1 MGSRAVQN
9 VNIRVRFERPADVPR
24 EKRAVEASESA
35 QLADTLSLSLFL
47 LVRSRT
53 TVIRGTQRIPRE
65 SAALRLGSRSALTRP
80 RKLLHDETRPQSGFA
95 RARGGRGR
103 GTLRPLPPT
112 SLLPRPVLR
121 PALVTSLLYVTAF
134 ALVLV
139 GALVVALVG
148 EKAYR
153 RFWLGQVPPS
163 PSTDAGTAQANRRVG
178 DAAPDEG
185 PDALRRARRFT
196 REARMDAVA
205 ERVIE
210 SFEQTSIGRELVRRR
225 NKRNAASSSSR
236 RHLGQERGRDQVGGE
251 AYELSD
257 IGTSRSVSARTT
269 ARRRTPPPLPAR

>member
-1 MGSRAVQN
+1 MAV
-9 VNIRVRFERPADVPR
+9 VLCA
-24 EKRAVEASESA
+24 
-35 QLADTLSLSLFL
+35 LFL
-47 LVRSRT
+47 LPVYFL
-53 TVIRGTQRIPRE
+53 VPYYVQPFV
-65 SAALRLGSRSALTRP
+65 GSVA
-80 RKLLHDETRPQSGFA
+80 
-95 RARGGRGR
+95 
-103 GTLRPLPPT
+103 
-112 SLLPRPVLR
+112 
-121 PALVTSLLYVTAF
+121 ALVTSLLYVTAF
-134 ALVLV
+134 GLVLV

-153 RFWLGQVPPS
+153 RFWLGQVPP
-163 PSTDAGTAQANRRVG
+163 PSTDAGTAQTNRLVG
-178 DAAPDEG
+178 DAAADEG

-225 NKRNAASSSSR
+225 NKRNAAAAKTASSSSR

-257 IGTSRSVSARTT
+257 MGTSSGVSARTT

>member
-1 MGSRAVQN
+1 MAV
-9 VNIRVRFERPADVPR
+9 VLCA
-24 EKRAVEASESA
+24 
-35 QLADTLSLSLFL
+35 LFL
-47 LVRSRT
+47 LPVYFL
-53 TVIRGTQRIPRE
+53 VPYYVQPFV
-65 SAALRLGSRSALTRP
+65 GSVA
-80 RKLLHDETRPQSGFA
+80 
-95 RARGGRGR
+95 
-103 GTLRPLPPT
+103 
-112 SLLPRPVLR
+112 
-121 PALVTSLLYVTAF
+121 ALVTSLLYVTAF

-153 RFWLGQVPPS
+153 RFWLGQVPP
-163 PSTDAGTAQANRRVG
+163 PSTDAGTAQTNRLVG
-178 DAAPDEG
+178 DAAADEG

-251 AYELSD
+251 AYELGD
-257 IGTSRSVSARTT
+257 MGTSSGVSARTT
-269 ARRRTPPPLPAR
+269 ARKRTPPPLPPR

>member
-1 MGSRAVQN
+1 MAV
-9 VNIRVRFERPADVPR
+9 VLCA
-24 EKRAVEASESA
+24 
-35 QLADTLSLSLFL
+35 LFL
-47 LVRSRT
+47 LPVYFLVPSY
-53 TVIRGTQRIPRE
+53 VQPFI
-65 SAALRLGSRSALTRP
+65 GSVA
-80 RKLLHDETRPQSGFA
+80 
-95 RARGGRGR
+95 
-103 GTLRPLPPT
+103 
-112 SLLPRPVLR
+112 
-121 PALVTSLLYVTAF
+121 ALVTSVLYVTAF

-139 GALVVALVG
+139 CALVVALVG

-153 RFWLGQVPPS
+153 RFWLGQVPP
-163 PSTDAGTAQANRRVG
+163 PSTNAGTSQTNRLVG

-225 NKRNAASSSSR
+225 NKRSAAAKSAASSSSSA
-236 RHLGQERGRDQVGGE
+236 RHLGPERGRNQVGGE

-257 IGTSRSVSARTT
+257 MGTSSSVSARTT

>member
-1 MGSRAVQN
+1 MAV
-9 VNIRVRFERPADVPR
+9 VLCA
-24 EKRAVEASESA
+24 
-35 QLADTLSLSLFL
+35 LFL
-47 LVRSRT
+47 LPVYFL
-53 TVIRGTQRIPRE
+53 VPYYVQPFV
-65 SAALRLGSRSALTRP
+65 GSVA
-80 RKLLHDETRPQSGFA
+80 
-95 RARGGRGR
+95 
-103 GTLRPLPPT
+103 
-112 SLLPRPVLR
+112 
-121 PALVTSLLYVTAF
+121 ALVTSLLYVTAF
-134 ALVLV
+134 GLVLV

-153 RFWLGQVPPS
+153 RFWLGQVPP
-163 PSTDAGTAQANRRVG
+163 PSTDAGTAQTNRLVG
-178 DAAPDEG
+178 DAAADEG

-225 NKRNAASSSSR
+225 NKRNAAAAKTASSSSR

-257 IGTSRSVSARTT
+257 MGTSSSVSARTT